1 MENEGIM
8 ALPSDAAMSG
18 EAPQNQPIT
27 VTSADSYDAAL
38 TAYES
43 TSPGGRAALQQSIRE
58 NIGDLQLTPQQM
70 DLMIQMFEYV
80 SQNPTEYQNLVQVA
94 VEEGILDEGDLP
106 PEYDPEFI
114 GIMLAVL
121 QEMRMMQ
128 GASAQQAM
136 DLGPV
141 IEGLQPMGMA
151 QGGLADVGQYLA
163 GMGRGGDSILA
174 HITPEEA
181 ELLKSRGG
189 AGTTNPST
197 GLPEFKGNPVKAL
210 GKVVKGTIKSVTNV
224 AKKIVKSPIGRVLA
238 TIALATVLGPASAG
252 FSFSLGLSAPVAAGL
267 AGAGTT
273 LLAGGSVKDAL
284 IAGAMGYVGGGG
296 TIMGTSPV
304 TALGGYLPGAA
315 GSALNT
321 GLTTGVLGAGIG
333 KLSGM
338 STKDALR
345 MGLTSGATA
354 AALTGLQDTSFGRT
368 PQEQAMRD
376 DVFRRAAAGD
386 QAAIDM
392 VNSGNYGPAP
402 TAATTTGADA
412 SGAVPT
418 AQDLLY
424 RLDASGQNAN
434 AGLRLPGSTS
444 TAGGGL
450 RMPGAAPSGSG
461 TGINYSLTGAPS
473 GSGMGIDYSL
483 TSAPGATTG
492 GSGMGLQY
500 GGAGA
505 GLQAGGSGMGLSAP
519 ISSTVGAGGAPNY
532 SLGPAEAPGFFSNL
546 YNKYLSPS
554 RPGLAPDAGILTK
567 YGPLTLAGTA
577 ATYAIGG
584 MEGDPAN
591 QNPAFDRNYT
601 GVDYIRDNADRFSG
615 GLSRYTRPDVP
626 PSPVVETIDYST
638 RPVSRPTS
646 VIPTGITNQPGGV
659 AQPYN
664 VSGLYGVPL
673 IYGPDGQ
680 PVRQAAKG
688 GSMTRTKFP
697 RRTGP
702 INGPG
707 TGTSDDIP
715 AMLSDGE
722 FVFTAK
728 AVRNAGDGS
737 RRKGAARMYRL
748 MKKLE
753 GGAVK
758 GK

>member
-38 TAYES
+38 TAYEL

-284 IAGAMGYVGGGG
+284 IGGAMGYVGGGG

-338 STKDALR
+338 STADALR

-402 TAATTTGADA
+402 TAAATTGTDA
-412 SGAVPT
+412 PGAVPT
-418 AQDLLY
+418 AQDLP
-424 RLDASGQNAN
+424 ASGQNAN
-434 AGLRLPGSTS
+434 AGLRLPNSISPTDNS
-444 TAGGGL
+444 L
-450 RMPGAAPSGSG
+450 RLPNSISPADNSLRLPNSISPASGAPPSGY
-461 TGINYSLTGAPS
+461 GINA
-473 GSGMGIDYSL
+473 DYSFA
-483 TSAPGATTG
+483 SVPGATTG
-492 GSGMGLQY
+492 GMGP
-500 GGAGA
+500 
-505 GLQAGGSGMGLSAP
+505 SAP

-532 SLGPAEAPGFFSNL
+532 SLGAAETPGFFSNL

-567 YGPLTLAGTA
+567 YGPLALAGTA
-577 ATYAIGG
+577 ATYAMGG
-584 MEGDPAN
+584 MEGDPAR

-626 PSPVVETIDYST
+626 PSPVVKTIDYST

-737 RRKGAARMYRL
+737 RRKGAARMYKL

>member
-1 MENEGIM
+1 LERTIMENEGIM

-38 TAYES
+38 TAYEL

-284 IAGAMGYVGGGG
+284 IGGAMGYVGGGG

-304 TALGGYLPGAA
+304 AALGGYLPGAA

-338 STKDALR
+338 STADALR

-418 AQDLLY
+418 AQDLL
-424 RLDASGQNAN
+424 ASGQNAN
-434 AGLRLPGSTS
+434 GSLRLPNSIS
-444 TAGGGL
+444 PADSSL
-450 RMPGAAPSGSG
+450 RLPNSISPASGAPPSGY
-461 TGINYSLTGAPS
+461 GINA
-473 GSGMGIDYSL
+473 DYSL
-483 TSAPGATTG
+483 ASVPGAT
-492 GSGMGLQY
+492 
-500 GGAGA
+500 
-505 GLQAGGSGMGLSAP
+505 GGSGMGLSAP

-567 YGPLTLAGTA
+567 YGPLALAGTA
-577 ATYAIGG
+577 ATYAMGG
-584 MEGDPAN
+584 MEGDPAR

-626 PSPVVETIDYST
+626 PSPVVKTIDYST
-638 RPVSRPTS
+638 GPVSRPTS

>member
-38 TAYES
+38 TAYEL

-304 TALGGYLPGAA
+304 AALGGYLPGAA

-338 STKDALR
+338 STADALR

-483 TSAPGATTG
+483 AGAPSATTG

-577 ATYAIGG
+577 ATYAMGG
-584 MEGDPAN
+584 MEGDPAR

>member
-38 TAYES
+38 TAYEL

-284 IAGAMGYVGGGG
+284 ISGAMGYVGGGG

-345 MGLTSGATA
+345 MGLMSGATA

-376 DVFRRAAAGD
+376 DVVRRAAAGD

-402 TAATTTGADA
+402 TAAATTGTDA

-418 AQDLLY
+418 AKDLL
-424 RLDASGQNAN
+424 ASGQNADG
-434 AGLRLPGSTS
+434 GLRMLGSTS
-444 TAGGGL
+444 TADGSL
-450 RMPGAAPSGSG
+450 QLPSSISPASGAPPSGY
-461 TGINYSLTGAPS
+461 GINA
-473 GSGMGIDYSL
+473 DYSF
-483 TSAPGATTG
+483 TSAP
-492 GSGMGLQY
+492 

-505 GLQAGGSGMGLSAP
+505 GFRAGGSGMGPSAP

-532 SLGPAEAPGFFSNL
+532 SLGAAETPGFFSNL

-577 ATYAIGG
+577 ATYAMGG
-584 MEGDPAN
+584 MEGDPAR

-626 PSPVVETIDYST
+626 PSPVVKTIDYST
-638 RPVSRPTS
+638 GPVSRPTS

>member
-1 MENEGIM
+1 LERTIMENEGIM

-141 IEGLQPMGMA
+141 IQGLQPMGMA

-284 IAGAMGYVGGGG
+284 IGGAMGYVGGGG

-304 TALGGYLPGAA
+304 AALGGYLPGAA

-338 STKDALR
+338 STADALR

-418 AQDLLY
+418 AKTCLQVGKTLTVACGC
-424 RLDASGQNAN
+424 RAQQA
-434 AGLRLPGSTS
+434 LR
-444 TAGGGL
+444 
-450 RMPGAAPSGSG
+450 
-461 TGINYSLTGAPS
+461 
-473 GSGMGIDYSL
+473 
-483 TSAPGATTG
+483 
-492 GSGMGLQY
+492 
-500 GGAGA
+500 
-505 GLQAGGSGMGLSAP
+505 
-519 ISSTVGAGGAPNY
+519 TVACGCQ
-532 SLGPAEAPGFFSNL
+532 
-546 YNKYLSPS
+546 
-554 RPGLAPDAGILTK
+554 T
-567 YGPLTLAGTA
+567 
-577 ATYAIGG
+577 
-584 MEGDPAN
+584 
-591 QNPAFDRNYT
+591 Q
-601 GVDYIRDNADRFSG
+601 
-615 GLSRYTRPDVP
+615 
-626 PSPVVETIDYST
+626 
-638 RPVSRPTS
+638 
-646 VIPTGITNQPGGV
+646 
-659 AQPYN
+659 
-664 VSGLYGVPL
+664 
-673 IYGPDGQ
+673 
-680 PVRQAAKG
+680 
-688 GSMTRTKFP
+688 
-697 RRTGP
+697 
-702 INGPG
+702 
-707 TGTSDDIP
+707 
-715 AMLSDGE
+715 
-722 FVFTAK
+722 
-728 AVRNAGDGS
+728 
-737 RRKGAARMYRL
+737 
-748 MKKLE
+748 
-753 GGAVK
+753 
-758 GK
+758 

>member
-38 TAYES
+38 TAYEL

-197 GLPEFKGNPVKAL
+197 GLPEFKGNPVKAI

-284 IAGAMGYVGGGG
+284 IGGAMGYVGGGG

-304 TALGGYLPGAA
+304 AALGGYLPGAA

-338 STKDALR
+338 STADALR

-402 TAATTTGADA
+402 TAAATTGTDA

-418 AQDLLY
+418 AQDLL
-424 RLDASGQNAN
+424 ASGQNADG
-434 AGLRLPGSTS
+434 GLRMLGSTS
-444 TAGGGL
+444 TADGSLQLPNSISPADGSL
-450 RMPGAAPSGSG
+450 RLPNSISPASGAPPSGY
-461 TGINYSLTGAPS
+461 GINA
-473 GSGMGIDYSL
+473 DYSF
-483 TSAPGATTG
+483 TSAP
-492 GSGMGLQY
+492 

-505 GLQAGGSGMGLSAP
+505 GFRAGGSGMGPSAP

-567 YGPLTLAGTA
+567 YGPLALAGTA
-577 ATYAIGG
+577 ATYAMGG
-584 MEGDPAN
+584 MEGDPAR

-626 PSPVVETIDYST
+626 PSPVVKTIDYST
-638 RPVSRPTS
+638 GPVSRPTS

>member
-141 IEGLQPMGMA
+141 IQGLQPMGMA

-197 GLPEFKGNPVKAL
+197 GLPEFKGNPVKAI

-238 TIALATVLGPASAG
+238 TVALAVVLGPAG
-252 FSFSLGLSAPVAAGL
+252 VGLSMGTAAGL

-273 LLAGGSVKDAL
+273 LLGGGSVKDAL

-333 KLSGM
+333 KLGGM

-345 MGLTSGATA
+345 MGLMSGATA

-402 TAATTTGADA
+402 TAAATTGTDA

-418 AQDLLY
+418 AKDLL
-424 RLDASGQNAN
+424 ASGQNAD
-434 AGLRLPGSTS
+434 
-444 TAGGGL
+444 GGL
-450 RMPGAAPSGSG
+450 RMLGSTSPADGSLRLPNSISPADGSLRLPNSISPASGAPPSGY
-461 TGINYSLTGAPS
+461 GINA
-473 GSGMGIDYSL
+473 DYSF
-483 TSAPGATTG
+483 TSAP
-492 GSGMGLQY
+492 

-505 GLQAGGSGMGLSAP
+505 GFRAGGSGMGPSAP

-532 SLGPAEAPGFFSNL
+532 SLGAAEAPGFFSKMATGTKNL
-546 YNKYLSPS
+546 FNEYLSPS

-567 YGPLTLAGTA
+567 YGPLALAGTA
-577 ATYAIGG
+577 ATYAMGG
-584 MEGDPAN
+584 MEGDPAR

-626 PSPVVETIDYST
+626 PSPVVKTIDYST

>member
-38 TAYES
+38 TAYEL

-141 IEGLQPMGMA
+141 IQGLQPMGMA

-284 IAGAMGYVGGGG
+284 IGGAMGYVGGGG

-304 TALGGYLPGAA
+304 AALGGYLPGAA

-338 STKDALR
+338 STADALR

-483 TSAPGATTG
+483 AGAPSATTG

-505 GLQAGGSGMGLSAP
+505 GLQAGGSGMGPSAP

-532 SLGPAEAPGFFSNL
+532 SLGAAETPGFFSNL

-577 ATYAIGG
+577 ATYAMGG

-626 PSPVVETIDYST
+626 PSPVVKTIDYST
-638 RPVSRPTS
+638 GPVSRPTS

>member
-141 IEGLQPMGMA
+141 IQGLQPMGMA

-284 IAGAMGYVGGGG
+284 IGGAMGYVGGGG

-304 TALGGYLPGAA
+304 AALGGYLPGAA

-338 STKDALR
+338 STADALR

-450 RMPGAAPSGSG
+450 RLPNSISPASGAPPSGY
-461 TGINYSLTGAPS
+461 GINA
-473 GSGMGIDYSL
+473 DYSF
-483 TSAPGATTG
+483 TSAPSATTG

-532 SLGPAEAPGFFSNL
+532 SLGAAETPGFFSNL

-577 ATYAIGG
+577 ATYAMGG

-626 PSPVVETIDYST
+626 PSPVVKTIDYST
-638 RPVSRPTS
+638 GPVSRPTS

>member
-238 TIALATVLGPASAG
+238 TIALATVLGPAG
-252 FSFSLGLSAPVAAGL
+252 VGLSMGTAAGL
-267 AGAGTT
+267 ASAGTT
-273 LLAGGSVKDAL
+273 LLGGGSVKDAL

-338 STKDALR
+338 STADALR

-402 TAATTTGADA
+402 TAAATTGTDA

-418 AQDLLY
+418 AKDLL
-424 RLDASGQNAN
+424 ASGQNADG
-434 AGLRLPGSTS
+434 GLRMLGSTS
-444 TAGGGL
+444 TADGSL
-450 RMPGAAPSGSG
+450 QLPNSIRPASGAPPSGY
-461 TGINYSLTGAPS
+461 GINA
-473 GSGMGIDYSL
+473 DYSF
-483 TSAPGATTG
+483 TSAP
-492 GSGMGLQY
+492 

-505 GLQAGGSGMGLSAP
+505 GFRAGGSGMGPSAP

-532 SLGPAEAPGFFSNL
+532 SLGAAETPGFFSNL

-567 YGPLTLAGTA
+567 YGPLALAGTA
-577 ATYAIGG
+577 ATYAMGG
-584 MEGDPAN
+584 MEGDPAR

-626 PSPVVETIDYST
+626 PSPVVKTIDYST

>member
-284 IAGAMGYVGGGG
+284 IGGAMGYVGGGG

-338 STKDALR
+338 STADALR

-450 RMPGAAPSGSG
+450 RLPNSISPASGAPPSGY
-461 TGINYSLTGAPS
+461 GINA
-473 GSGMGIDYSL
+473 DYSF
-483 TSAPGATTG
+483 TSAPSATTG

-500 GGAGA
+500 GGSGV
-505 GLQAGGSGMGLSAP
+505 GFQAGGSGMGLSAP

-577 ATYAIGG
+577 ATYAMGG

-626 PSPVVETIDYST
+626 PSPVVKTIDYST